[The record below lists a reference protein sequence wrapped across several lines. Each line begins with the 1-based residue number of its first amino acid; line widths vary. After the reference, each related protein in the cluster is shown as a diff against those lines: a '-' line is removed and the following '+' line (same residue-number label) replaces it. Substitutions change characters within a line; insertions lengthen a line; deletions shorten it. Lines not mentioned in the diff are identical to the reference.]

1 MCVCVCVCVW
11 LCHNFFIHSSIYGP
25 LGYFHVLPIVNNVPV
40 NTAEQCFHVL
50 WLNTWKWNCWIISS
64 VQFSRSVVSD
74 SRDPMNLSKPG
85 LPVHHQL
92 LEFTRTHVHRVRDAF
107 QPSHPLLSPSPPA
120 SNPSQHQSLFQW
132 VSSSHEVAKG
142 LEFQL

>member
-11 LCHNFFIHSSIYGP
+11 LCHDFFIHSSIYGP
-25 LGYFHVLPIVNNVPV
+25 LGYFHVLPIVNNVAM

-64 VQFSRSVVSD
+64 VQFSRSVMSD
-74 SRDPMNLSKPG
+74 SLWPHESQYTRPPCPSPTPG
-85 LPVHHQL
+85 VHSDSCSSGRWCHPVISSS
-92 LEFTRTHVHRVRDAF
+92 VA
-107 QPSHPLLSPSPPA
+107 PSPPA
-120 SNPSQHQSLFQW
+120 PNPSQHQSLFQW
-132 VSSSHEVAKG
+132 VNSLHEVAKV